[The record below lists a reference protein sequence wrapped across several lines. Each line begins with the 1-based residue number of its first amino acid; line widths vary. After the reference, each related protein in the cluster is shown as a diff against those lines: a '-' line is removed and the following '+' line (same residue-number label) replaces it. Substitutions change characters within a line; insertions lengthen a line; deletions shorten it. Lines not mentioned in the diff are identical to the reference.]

1 MIEDALKE
9 SKIKMGY
16 SLDHLRE
23 ELAKLRTGRASIA
36 ILEGLKLNYYG
47 TPTPL
52 SQVATLGVP
61 DSHTLSIQ
69 PWDQS
74 ILKDIE
80 KLIQTS
86 DLGLTPNNDGK
97 LIRLGIPPLTR
108 ERREQLVKV
117 VKKRAEECKV
127 AMRNLRR
134 EFNDKVKA
142 AEKNHEISEDDSRKV
157 HDEMQK
163 ITDQHIKLVD
173 ELSLAKEK
181 DVLET

>member
-1 MIEDALKE
+1 MINDALKE
-9 SKIKMGY
+9 SDKKMGY

-23 ELAKLRTGRASIA
+23 ELGKLRTGRASIA
-36 ILEGLKLNYYG
+36 ILEGLKLDYYG

-52 SQVATLGVP
+52 NQVATLGTP

-80 KLIQTS
+80 KLILTS

-108 ERREQLVKV
+108 ERREQLVKL

-127 AMRNLRR
+127 AMRNIRR
-134 EFNDKVKA
+134 DFNDKVKA
-142 AEKNHEISEDDSRKV
+142 AEKNHEISEDESRKV
-157 HDEMQK
+157 QDEMQK
-163 ITDQHIKLVD
+163 ITDQHIKEVD
-173 ELSLAKEK
+173 ELSHTKEK

>member
-1 MIEDALKE
+1 MIQDAIKE
-9 SKIKMGY
+9 ADKKMGY
-16 SLDHLRE
+16 SIDHLHE
-23 ELAKLRTGRASIA
+23 DLAKLRTGRASAA
-36 ILEGLKLNYYG
+36 ILEGLKLDYYG

-52 SQVATLGVP
+52 NQVATLGVP

-97 LIRLGIPPLTR
+97 LIRLTIPPLTR
-108 ERREQLVKV
+108 ERREQLVKL

-127 AMRNLRR
+127 AIRNVRR

-142 AEKNHEISEDDSRKV
+142 AEKSSEVSEDESRKI
-157 HDEMQK
+157 HDEIQK
-163 ITDQHIKLVD
+163 ITDNHIKEVD
-173 ELSLAKEK
+173 QVASAKEK